1 MKRRILTC
9 ALAFTGLTAFAQQNE
24 WLDPNVNQIN
34 RAPMHTS
41 YFAYE
46 GYEEAL
52 KGDKVNSENYLTLN
66 GNWKF
71 HWVPKPDER
80 PADFYRPGYDVSGWD
95 EIPVPSNW
103 EMLGYGTPIYTN
115 VTYPFKNAPSMI
127 LPQEGYTNEHET
139 NPVGSYR
146 RDIEIPAG
154 WDGKQVFLQISLYL
168 KACHTRNIT

>member
-52 KGDKVNSENYLTLN
+52 KGDKVNSENYHTLN
-66 GNWKF
+66 GLWNFNWVEHADQRPTDFFKTDF
-71 HWVPKPDER
+71 NDKGWGDMKVP
-80 PADFYRPGYDVSGWD
+80 G
-95 EIPVPSNW
+95 IW
-103 EMLGYGTPIYTN
+103 ELNGYGDPI
-115 VTYPFKNAPSMI
+115 
-127 LPQEGYTNEHET
+127 
-139 NPVGSYR
+139 
-146 RDIEIPAG
+146 
-154 WDGKQVFLQISLYL
+154 
-168 KACHTRNIT
+168 